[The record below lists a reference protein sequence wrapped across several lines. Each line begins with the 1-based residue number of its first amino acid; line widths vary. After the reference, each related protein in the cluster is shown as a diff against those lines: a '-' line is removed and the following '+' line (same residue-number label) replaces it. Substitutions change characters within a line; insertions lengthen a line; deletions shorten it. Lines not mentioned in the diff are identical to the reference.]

1 MGFFSDIKVVPKHKG
16 APIPCQI
23 FVNGEE
29 ISNVT
34 KIEYVAEVDS
44 IPKVVLT
51 LTASGLQAPAQ
62 ALLSYTPETLQEAT
76 KILSS
81 EYLSNAYFRSAV
93 VSSIR
98 SVLNERWT
106 GDSSDRLADKIAD
119 RVFGLE

>member
-1 MGFFSDIKVVPKHKG
+1 MGLSDIKVVPKSKNI
-16 APIPCQI
+16 PIPCKI
-23 FVNGEE
+23 FVNDEE
-29 ISNVT
+29 IRNVVS
-34 KIEYVAEVDS
+34 IEYTADTDS
-44 IPKVVLT
+44 VPRVILE
-51 LTASGLQAPAQ
+51 LNASGLQAPAQ
-62 ALLSYTPETLQEAT
+62 AMLSYTPETLQEAT

>member
-1 MGFFSDIKVVPKHKG
+1 MVFSDIKVVPIG
-16 APIPCQI
+16 ENTPIPCHI
-23 FVNGEE
+23 FVNDEE

-81 EYLSNAYFRSAV
+81 EYLTNAYFRASV
-93 VSSIR
+93 VSSVK

-106 GDSSDRLADKIAD
+106 GGSSDSLAERISD

>member
-1 MGFFSDIKVVPKHKG
+1 MGFSDIKVVPISENTQ
-16 APIPCQI
+16 IPCHI
-23 FVNGEE
+23 FVNDEE

-81 EYLSNAYFRSAV
+81 EYLTNTYFRASV
-93 VSSIR
+93 VSSVK

-106 GDSSDRLADKIAD
+106 GGSSDSLAERISD

>member
-1 MGFFSDIKVVPKHKG
+1 MGFFSDIKVIPKSKDI
-16 APIPCQI
+16 PIPCHI
-23 FVNGEE
+23 FVNDEE

-51 LTASGLQAPAQ
+51 LGASGLQAPAQ

-81 EYLSNAYFRSAV
+81 EYLTNAYFRASV
-93 VSSIR
+93 VSSVK

-106 GDSSDRLADKIAD
+106 GGSSDSLAERISD